1 MVDKTSS
8 PVKKKLV
15 LKNTGLLVGS
25 TKKPILLPK
34 TVSKTSDSIKDTKK
48 EESQNIFTNKNPEA
62 GNNLTASEINKRFN
76 ILKENN
82 RNTNYLSSTEKFLN
96 DNSNNKQA
104 NLKKVVTAEK
114 AHDIASENKEIK
126 KNQLQEDTT
135 NVSIKPT
142 KHSKNRS
149 YDDFEDSFDKKKGKG
164 SLHKKN
170 EYKLKKSQIYQAL
183 DDNDGKFEQKIKSQL
198 TKNKKKHKKKDKK
211 ISRTVTI
218 YGNMTVRSLATFMSE
233 KQNTVINELLKLGVE
248 ANEHSLIE
256 QDIAELIVT
265 NLGHIVEIVNKAS
278 IESII
283 AKDLNKSEL
292 KPRSPIVTVMGH
304 VDHGKTSLLDSIRE
318 SNTVT
323 KEKGGITQHIGA
335 YQVFLNDKEF
345 ITFLD
350 TPGHEAFTKMRA
362 RGAQITDIVV
372 LVVAADDGIK
382 DQTVEAINHSKH
394 ANIPIIVA
402 INKIDKPEANIEKV
416 KNELLKY
423 DLIPESLGGNVITV
437 EVSALKKTNLEEL
450 KENILILAE
459 MLELKGNYHHTTA
472 AGTVIESRLDNKRGV
487 IATLIVQQGIFKKGD
502 IIVSEN
508 TYGKIKHMND
518 YQNKSTKEATLSTP
532 VQILGLN
539 KVPEPG
545 DKFAVVKNEKQARE
559 ILDNHKINAQ
569 RENQVEEDIDF
580 TNIDDLFS
588 NLANKTLELPII
600 IKSDVYGSL
609 EAIINYIDNKFDNH
623 KIKIKVI
630 HYAVGAITE
639 SDILLA
645 ETSKAIILG
654 FNVRAIPKAIQSAK
668 RYSIDIR
675 YYSVLYHLIED
686 IESIIN
692 GMIEPIQH
700 EEFLGTAEI
709 RKIFDISK
717 IGKIAGCYVTKG
729 TIRRNSKAKVI
740 RDNVVIFK
748 GNIKTLKRF
757 NKNIKD
763 ANETSE
769 CGITLENFSNFQVG
783 DIIESVIITTKEE
796 KNKC

>member
-8 PVKKKLV
+8 LVKKKLV

-25 TKKPILLPK
+25 TKKPILQKK
-34 TVSKTSDSIKDTKK
+34 TVSKTSDSIKDK
-48 EESQNIFTNKNPEA
+48 EESQNIFTNEKKNPEV
-62 GNNLTASEINKRFN
+62 GHSLTVSEVNKRFN

-82 RNTNYLSSTEKFLN
+82 KNTNYLSSTEKFLN
-96 DNSNNKQA
+96 DNFNNKQA
-104 NLKKVVTAEK
+104 NLKKVVTEEK
-114 AHDIASENKEIK
+114 THDIASKNKETE
-126 KNQLQEDTT
+126 KNQLKKDTIK
-135 NVSIKPT
+135 VSIKPT
-142 KHSKNRS
+142 KHLKNKS
-149 YDDFEDSFDKKKGKG
+149 YDDFKDSFDTKKEKYI
-164 SLHKKN
+164 LHKKN
-170 EYKLKKSQIYQAL
+170 EYKLKKSQIYRAL
-183 DDNDGKFEQKIKSQL
+183 DENDAKFEPKIKSHS
-198 TKNKKKHKKKDKK
+198 TKKKNKKKDKK

-218 YGNMTVRSLATFMSE
+218 YGDMTVRSLAVSMSE
-233 KQNTVINELLKLGVE
+233 KQNTIINELLKLGVE

-265 NLGHIVEIVNKAS
+265 NLGHIVEIVDKVS

-283 AKDLNKSEL
+283 AKDLNESEL

-318 SNTVT
+318 SDTVS

-362 RGAQITDIVV
+362 RGAKITDIVV

-382 DQTVEAINHSKH
+382 DQTVEAINHAKH

-423 DLIPESLGGNVITV
+423 DLISESLGGNVITV
-437 EVSALKKTNLEEL
+437 GVSALKKTNLEEL

-459 MLELKGNYHHTTA
+459 MLALKGNYHHTTA
-472 AGTVIESRLDNKRGV
+472 AGTVIESRLDNKKGV

-518 YQNKSTKEATLSTP
+518 YQNKLTKEATLSTP

-559 ILDNHKINAQ
+559 ILDNHKMINAQ
-569 RENQVEEDIDF
+569 RENQVEEDIDLI
-580 TNIDDLFS
+580 NIDDLFA
-588 NLANKTLELPII
+588 NLVNETLELPII

-623 KIKIKVI
+623 KVKIKVI

-700 EEFLGTAEI
+700 EELLGIAEI

-757 NKNIKD
+757 KRNIKD

-769 CGITLENFSNFQVG
+769 CGIALENFSNLQVG
-783 DIIESVIITTKEE
+783 DTIESVIITAKEE